1 MENKDYGRIIGRNLK
16 RIAYINERSQAQISR
31 DLQINKA
38 TISSWMNGTR
48 IPKMESIDLLCHYF
62 NCTREDIMNEHDAS
76 FRPSVRA
83 ASIPILGRVAAGPL
97 CEMIEDSEGELIL
110 DYSMNEGY
118 FALRIKG
125 DSMSP
130 RMESGDIV
138 VVKKQPDIESG
149 DLAIVAVDGELAT
162 CKRVK
167 KYRDG
172 IELIPIN
179 PSYPTRFFT
188 HEEIQSLPVT
198 IIGKVVELRAK
209 F

>member
-1 MENKDYGRIIGRNLK
+1 MLGNRQVMGQNIDYYMNRMGL
-16 RIAYINERSQAQISR
+16 ERKELA
-31 DLQINKA
+31 KA
-38 TISSWMNGTR
+38 LGVPYSSLTDWMNGNSYPR
-48 IPKMESIDLLCHYF
+48 IDKIQKMADFFGVEKSDLVEP
-62 NCTREDIMNEHDAS
+62 RSAMK
-76 FRPSVRA
+76 SVKA
-83 ASIPILGRVAAGPL
+83 TKIPILGQVAAGPAI
-97 CEMIEDSEGELIL
+97 EMIENIEGDIIL
-110 DYSMNEGY
+110 DSKLSEDC

-149 DLAIVAVDGELAT
+149 DLAIVAVDGEMAT